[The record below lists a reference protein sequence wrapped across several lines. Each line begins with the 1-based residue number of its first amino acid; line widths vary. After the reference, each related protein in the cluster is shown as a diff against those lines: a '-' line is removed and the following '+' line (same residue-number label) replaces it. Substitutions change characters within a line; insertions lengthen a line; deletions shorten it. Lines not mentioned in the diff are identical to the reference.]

1 MLTIRRL
8 QPGEAALYREVR
20 LAALRESPEAF
31 ATQHEE
37 AAARSEESWR
47 AQADGSATG
56 PDRATFVA
64 LDDGPVGLAALYRE
78 EAAPETGELIQV
90 WVAPGSRGGEVAAG
104 LIGAICEWAAA
115 NGFSQIRAEV
125 MAGNARALGFYRKCG
140 FVPAEGG
147 GGATVILIRQVGGR

>member
-31 ATQHEE
+31 ATRHEE

-47 AQADGSATG
+47 VQADGSATG
-56 PDRATFVA
+56 RDRATFVA
-64 LDDGPVGLAALYRE
+64 LDEGPVGLAALYRD
-78 EAAPETGELIQV
+78 EAAPETGELLQM
-90 WVAPGSRGGEVAAG
+90 WVAPVVRGGTVAAG
-104 LIGAICEWAAA
+104 LIGEVSQWAAA
-115 NGFSQIRAEV
+115 NGFSHIRAEV

-140 FVPAEGG
+140 FEPAEGG
-147 GGATVILIRQVGGR
+147 GGSTVILIRQV